1 MKAEQQLLMT
11 EMKCSPFQQ
20 TEEENEES
28 PKIKIQQPRPMK
40 REINQATKITSTDL
54 QLVLFLFLFRF

>member
-11 EMKCSPFQQ
+11 EMKCSPLQQ